1 MFVFTLCISFLF
13 SFFDPVFY
21 SSFCISVS
29 QPFCSLKDHLKVQK
43 ILGWSLKIIK
53 NIPFGT
59 QIPRLPD
66 KRLKIVK
73 TCLLTKSTCCYFTM
87 PCHQTTEMTLITI
100 IGLCEYVSLL
110 FYCNSVV
117 LSIGLRGTSNSS
129 WEAMQFIFSHSK
141 FALLLLSLWVDRMFH
156 IDLCWL
162 SFLCFDNNHFCSW
175 LARDVTKPEQII
187 TFTLSMKHS
196 NATLTQNFSKAAV
209 LYFLTFWVII
219 IFLWQIL

>member
-1 MFVFTLCISFLF
+1 MYKFLVLVLWSCVLFFLLYQCFSTFLLIEGSFESAKNTWMIVKNHQKYTLWHT
-13 SFFDPVFY
+13 
-21 SSFCISVS
+21 
-29 QPFCSLKDHLKVQK
+29 KA
-43 ILGWSLKIIK
+43 
-53 NIPFGT
+53 
-59 QIPRLPD
+59 PRLPD
-66 KRLKIVK
+66 KRLKIVQ
-73 TCLLTKSTCCYFTM
+73 TWLLTKSTCCHFTM

-100 IGLCEYVSLL
+100 IGVCEYVSLL

-117 LSIGLRGTSNSS
+117 LSIGLRGTSSSS
-129 WEAMQFIFSHSK
+129 WEAMQFISSHSK
-141 FALLLLSLWVDRMFH
+141 FAALLLLSLWVDRMFN
-156 IDLCWL
+156 IDFCWL